1 MKIIILATQ
10 VLLDDDAF
18 RASHPNVSFP
28 AVLSA
33 EVLLS
38 FGAAAVVSMIAPT
51 PGALQTI
58 ALGAPALDE
67 TTGLWTQQWT
77 TSDITDPEVIAAHHA
92 AEEKALVKACI
103 DQVQRTLDAVAQAR
117 GYDDIKSAALRAGY
131 PGPFH
136 DEGVE
141 FAVWMDECWAE
152 CYRIMAEVKAGTRPM
167 ITLSE
172 LIEEMPAAPVLA

>member
-1 MKIIILATQ
+1 MG
-10 VLLDDDAF
+10 
-18 RASHPNVSFP
+18 S
-28 AVLSA
+28 
-33 EVLLS
+33 
-38 FGAAAVVSMIAPT
+38 
-51 PGALQTI
+51 
-58 ALGAPALDE
+58 
-67 TTGLWTQQWT
+67 
-77 TSDITDPEVIAAHHA
+77 HA